1 MWKNSSGGFMEDLAS
16 DLSPKRNESQ
26 PGKIASIRD
35 IARLANVSDSTVS
48 RALRDSPLV
57 KAETRE
63 KIRRI
68 AEGSG
73 YRASAVA
80 RSLATRRTRTIGV
93 VVTTIADPFAAE
105 VVCGIEEAAGELGY
119 SLLLANSQ
127 ADPCRE
133 AKVVTS
139 FGERRVDGVVVT
151 SSRVGTLYAGTLAT
165 LRVPIVLINGQH
177 PSEDVHWVVIANAEA
192 SREATR
198 HLIQLGHQRIAY
210 LGDRH
215 GYQSDTER
223 FGGYRQALDEA
234 GLPFEP
240 DLVVYGDGKP
250 EGGVQAVESLLA
262 LPKPPTAVFCFNDFS
277 AVGALRR
284 IHASG
289 LRVPDDISLVGF
301 DDINIAQYA
310 EPPLTTVRQ
319 PKAHMGRLAFEILVK
334 LLAGS
339 DSEHCIKVPG
349 ELIVRESTAPPPA
362 PH

>member
-1 MWKNSSGGFMEDLAS
+1 MV
-16 DLSPKRNESQ
+16 
-26 PGKIASIRD
+26 SIRD

-57 KAETRE
+57 KIETRE
-63 KIRRI
+63 KIHRI
-68 AEGSG
+68 AEESG

-105 VVCGIEEAAGELGY
+105 TVCGIEEAAGEHGY
-119 SLLLANSQ
+119 SLFLANSH
-127 ADPCRE
+127 ADPYRE

-139 FGERRVDGVVVT
+139 FEERRVDGVVVT
-151 SSRVGTLYAGTLAT
+151 SSRVGTLWAPLLAGM
-165 LRVPIVLINGQH
+165 RVPIVLINGQH
-177 PSEDVHWVVIANAEA
+177 PSDNIHWVVIANAQA

-223 FGGYRQALDEA
+223 FGGYRKALDEA
-234 GLPFEP
+234 DLPFEP

-250 EGGVQAVESLLA
+250 EGGVRAMEILLA

-301 DDINIAQYA
+301 DDLNIAQYA

-319 PKAHMGRLAFEILVK
+319 PKQHMGRLAVEILLK
-334 LLAGS
+334 LLAGA
-339 DSEHCIKVPG
+339 DAEYCITVPG

-362 PH
+362 SH